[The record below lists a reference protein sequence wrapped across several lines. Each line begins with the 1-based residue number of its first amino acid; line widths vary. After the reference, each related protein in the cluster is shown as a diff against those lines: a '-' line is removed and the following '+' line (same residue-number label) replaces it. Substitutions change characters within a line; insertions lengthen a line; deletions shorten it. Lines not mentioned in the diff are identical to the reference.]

1 MHVSLIN
8 EGPVTVALSTD
19 QWDTRI
25 GG

>member
-1 MHVSLIN
+1 VSLIN